1 MRLEATVE
9 ISAHRFLKPSCAL
22 KSPAKCDAGVGILP
36 SSESCLICLGCSLGP
51 EILRAPQLIL
61 MCGQSWKFWPNCLKC
76 KWGNGDPKYINAPYA
91 QGQLSTGLGLDLGHL
106 AANLML
112 SPQHAWCPSAKNA
125 GGPTLGREKEAA
137 GFHLAWP
144 PKGGEEN
151 ALWPAPLPGCV
162 TLKQSHPLPL
172 TWVDGAVKVERQDKS
187 ACALRGSLLHSPM
200 SPCHLLALSL
210 HSPTPHSLVH
220 SFMHSLNN
228 THLFLL
234 WWGTF
239 FFLSL
244 LIALCDCGISVPRP
258 GIDLTSP
265 GHSSESPD
273 S

>member
-9 ISAHRFLKPSCAL
+9 ISAHRFFKPSCAL

-112 SPQHAWCPSAKNA
+112 SPQHAWCPSARNA

-137 GFHLAWP
+137 G
-144 PKGGEEN
+144 
-151 ALWPAPLPGCV
+151 
-162 TLKQSHPLPL
+162 L
-172 TWVDGAVKVERQDKS
+172 TWLDLRRQGKKMHFGQPHCQGVS
-187 ACALRGSLLHSPM
+187 PLNRATLHPSPEWM
-200 SPCHLLALSL
+200 G
-210 HSPTPHSLVH
+210 
-220 SFMHSLNN
+220 
-228 THLFLL
+228 L
-234 WWGTF
+234 W
-239 FFLSL
+239 
-244 LIALCDCGISVPRP
+244 R
-258 GIDLTSP
+258 
-265 GHSSESPD
+265 
-273 S
+273 